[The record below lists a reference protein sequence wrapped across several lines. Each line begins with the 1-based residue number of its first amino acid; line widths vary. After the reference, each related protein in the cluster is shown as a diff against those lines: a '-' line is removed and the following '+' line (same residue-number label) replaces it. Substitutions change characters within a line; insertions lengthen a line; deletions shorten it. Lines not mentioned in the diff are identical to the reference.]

1 MDGWT
6 FKILYKLIQVLRYLG
21 NPKVNLNIFRKLAEV
36 GGTLVPE
43 YLRKVLRNQ

>member
-1 MDGWT
+1 M

-36 GGTLVPE
+36 GRKLAYSGTGVP
-43 YLRKVLRNQ
+43 